1 MVGMQNTTF
10 KATTILSARRG
21 DEIAMAGDGQVTL
34 GNTIAKPNAVK
45 VRKLDKFGYERKG
58 VLVGFAGAAADAFAL
73 MEHFEKHLE
82 ASPTNLRRAS
92 IGLARLWRTDR
103 ALRRLESMMIVADLE
118 VTLMVSGQGD
128 LIEPSDGL
136 CAIGSGGSF
145 ALSAAR
151 GLMHHGDLGAS
162 EICEQALQ
170 IAAGIC
176 IYTNDSITTLSVS

>member
-1 MVGMQNTTF
+1 MQNPTF
-10 KATTILSARRG
+10 KATTILSARRPG
-21 DEIAMAGDGQVTL
+21 AVAMAGDGQVTL
-34 GNTIAKPNAVK
+34 GNTIAKPDAVK
-45 VRKLDKFGYERKG
+45 VRKLEKFGHERQG

-128 LIEPSDGL
+128 LIEPTDGL

-151 GLMHHGDLGAS
+151 GLMHHGELAAA

-176 IYTNDSITTLSVS
+176 IYTNDSITTLSIP

>member
-1 MVGMQNTTF
+1 MQEPHF
-10 KATTILSARRG
+10 EATTILSARRPG
-21 DEIAMAGDGQVTL
+21 EVAMSGDGQVTL
-34 GNTIAKPNAVK
+34 GNTIAKPDAVK
-45 VRKLDKFGYERKG
+45 VRKLEQFGHERRG

-82 ASPTNLRRAS
+82 ASPTNLRRAA

-128 LIEPSDGL
+128 LIEPTDGL

-145 ALSAAR
+145 ALAAAR
-151 GLMHHGDLGAS
+151 GLMHHGSLEAR
-162 EICEQALQ
+162 EVCEQSLR

-176 IYTNDSITTLSVS
+176 IYTNDSISTISVP

>member
-1 MVGMQNTTF
+1 MAPMQDTTF
-10 KATTILSARRG
+10 KATTILSARRPG
-21 DEIAMAGDGQVTL
+21 EIAMSGDGQVTL
-34 GNTIAKPNAVK
+34 GSTIAKPDAVK
-45 VRKLDKFGYERKG
+45 VRKLAKFGHERKG

-128 LIEPSDGL
+128 LIEPTDGL

-151 GLMHHGDLGAS
+151 GLMHHGELTAP
-162 EICEQALQ
+162 EICEQALR